1 MKKRNVLR
9 IFGVTLLLWGVG
21 VYSVNTRGYASC
33 TPETGFR
40 AVVGKVF
47 FVPQGSCG
55 INTNTG
61 GCLNENSGC
70 TTNSKLSGQN
80 NTGKCKTQIKSSLR
94 SCVCQ

>member
-9 IFGVTLLLWGVG
+9 IFGVSLLLWGVG

-33 TPETGFR
+33 TPETGLR
-40 AVVGKVF
+40 GLVDKVF
-47 FVPQGSCG
+47 FVPNGSCG

-61 GCLNENSGC
+61 ACLNPGSGC
-70 TTNSKLSGQN
+70 TSNTKLSGQN
-80 NTGKCKTQIKSSLR
+80 NTGKCTTQTKSGKQ